1 MVGGNAVKV
10 YVYWNLH
17 RGMWSIKALEGPDK
31 GKVISRR
38 EKIVLADVEGKVSEA
53 GRQRVLRERK
63 KNVHAGMVGTLCDD
77 DRHRTAEAIRYIGD
91 RVTYSPYK
99 YTGFVHTVDESPFE
113 GSAWAYLNAWGRVY
127 VA

>member
-1 MVGGNAVKV
+1 VKV

-17 RGMWSIKALEGPDK
+17 KGIWSIKALEGPDK

-38 EKIVLADVEGKVSEA
+38 EKVILSDVEGKVSEA

-63 KNVHAGMVGTLCDD
+63 KNVHAGMVGTLIEDKFD
-77 DRHRTAEAIRYIGD
+77 THSTAIRYIGD
-91 RVTYSPYK
+91 RVTYNPYK
-99 YTGFVHTVDESPFE
+99 YTSFVHTVDESPFE